1 MLHREP
7 RLQPDK
13 KRRDDTKEIFDELK
27 ELLRIPRPTKIRL
40 LEEIARR
47 WEIIDEIKIDS
58 KFCADKQITV
68 ALEPLAEHIRRQV
81 EYEFDLSTKLKKLEA
96 ILIVLKSELNGEV
109 VTTNASNI
117 SSSNQSIT
125 PNSHSLAENQPPPSI
140 DVSGDHI
147 SDDRRLENS
156 KTFVNTTSKG
166 KIRRVHQ
173 KRNVHPSGESRIETK
188 DGAPPISKRAAEA
201 PGPSAISLQPL
212 DFFTNSS
219 HASSLYSIPILH
231 FVFPEHRPL
240 ITRLQINGKHLHI
253 SPPHPPI
260 LQNTLIGTYQQIR
273 NWNSTPQNTQ
283 MTTDLIS
290 TSQFQVQQKLIK
302 QPGFLDA
309 KRSQRKE
316 LNNQNLSSLS
326 ICLSNLPVNNP
337 FNQEIRFCDL
347 IHLQPERWLNEY
359 LIEFSIDRLASEYL
373 NPDQQKTVH
382 LFDTTFFR
390 RRAEE
395 IVTAVPRK
403 SREEMAESMKKMC
416 IEKQERKRKI
426 PIFERDLLVFPINH
440 SHHWILCVVIN
451 PKGAIVEEGKDKN
464 NNKCR
469 IIVFDSIDCTVRKK
483 DVVMFMTIYMRQQFE
498 RVWKLNG
505 VLQEDRIEIPE
516 VKHPYKQ
523 LNEYDCGVYTI
534 LFARSIIC
542 NYIQFQKAQNEH
554 QFDLCKFDRNAR
566 NADSINLRTAM
577 LNWFLELVDE
587 EFCPE
592 LNMDTLIKIAPGYRD
607 IIKTKPMY

>member
-27 ELLRIPRPTKIRL
+27 ELLRIPRPT
-40 LEEIARR
+40 
-47 WEIIDEIKIDS
+47 
-58 KFCADKQITV
+58 
-68 ALEPLAEHIRRQV
+68 
-81 EYEFDLSTKLKKLEA
+81 
-96 ILIVLKSELNGEV
+96 

-117 SSSNQSIT
+117 SSSSQSIT
-125 PNSHSLAENQPPPSI
+125 PNSHSSAENQPPPSI
-140 DVSGDHI
+140 
-147 SDDRRLENS
+147 
-156 KTFVNTTSKG
+156 
-166 KIRRVHQ
+166 
-173 KRNVHPSGESRIETK
+173 
-188 DGAPPISKRAAEA
+188 AEA

-219 HASSLYSIPILH
+219 HASSLYSNTAFRVPGASAFDYSSPNQWQTSSYIPSSSTH
-231 FVFPEHRPL
+231 TPEYSDWNLPTNSEVR
-240 ITRLQINGKHLHI
+240 
-253 SPPHPPI
+253 
-260 LQNTLIGTYQQIR
+260 R
-273 NWNSTPQNTQ
+273 NKPNPSFSWNSTPQNTQ

-326 ICLSNLPVNNP
+326 ICLSNPPVNNS

>member
-109 VTTNASNI
+109 IRRPAMVQKLQIGERHLCPPSTSLPEENREAQVTTNASNI

-140 DVSGDHI
+140 EY
-147 SDDRRLENS
+147 SDWNL
-156 KTFVNTTSKG
+156 
-166 KIRRVHQ
+166 
-173 KRNVHPSGESRIETK
+173 P
-188 DGAPPISKRAAEA
+188 
-201 PGPSAISLQPL
+201 
-212 DFFTNSS
+212 TNSE
-219 HASSLYSIPILH
+219 
-231 FVFPEHRPL
+231 VR
-240 ITRLQINGKHLHI
+240 
-253 SPPHPPI
+253 
-260 LQNTLIGTYQQIR
+260 R
-273 NWNSTPQNTQ
+273 NKPNPSFSWNSTPQNTQ

-326 ICLSNLPVNNP
+326 ICLSNPPVNNP